1 MQIKNKKF
9 LIITLIKDDL
19 ISTKLVEGL
28 NNLGLNAMDYH
39 LHLSE
44 TIFELMNIQHD
55 ENTEGIFE
63 YYLAELKKAK
73 RFNINGSQQAF
84 DALALS
90 IYNELERR
98 KNNGK

>member
-1 MQIKNKKF
+1 MKSLQKKN
-9 LIITLIKDDL
+9 LIISIIKDDL
-19 ISTKLVEGL
+19 IHTKLVQGL
-28 NNLGLNAMDYH
+28 QALGLNAMDYH

-44 TIFELMNIQHD
+44 TVFELMNIQQD
-55 ENTEGIFE
+55 ESTEGIFE

-73 RFNINGSQQAF
+73 RFNINGSQQSF

-98 KNNGK
+98 KSNGK